1 MKLIS
6 PRLNPPLNPAL
17 DLGFEDGDFLRHGKR
32 SVDGFSFGIRA
43 KKCLDSID
51 AALIDEHIFSGGVRM
66 PYDTSLVGVC
76 IDSMFCCITEA
87 TLETPLPPRTFRSHR
102 CGSLAG

>member
-6 PRLNPPLNPAL
+6 PRLNPPLNSAL

-51 AALIDEHIFSGGVRM
+51 AALIDEHIFPAACGCHT
-66 PYDTSLVGVC
+66 TSHLSVSV
-76 IDSMFCCITEA
+76 
-87 TLETPLPPRTFRSHR
+87 
-102 CGSLAG
+102 